1 MAESRRLYVS
11 ALVALAAAIGFLAGA
26 QVQANVAVAPQR
38 EAVVIIGDAEPPVL
52 Y

>member
-1 MAESRRLYVS
+1 MAAPRRLHVIV
-11 ALVALAAAIGFLAGA
+11 LVALAAAIGFLAGA
-26 QVQANVAVAPQR
+26 QVQANVAVAPER